1 MPTDPLRLAAL
12 ASVAIAQI
20 PPDSPTWRRDME
32 QVIARAHAA
41 AWLAGTAERL
51 GVKLDSPLLSRA
63 RLSRAE
69 RADIKALV
77 EKQLD
82 YLGGFAK
89 DRAEM
94 SEAAIAA
101 RMQLYAGAT
110 RETFYAARWGDWGVP
125 DELWPGNAS
134 PCLSNCRCSIS
145 IADNGDGTGT
155 LTRKLG
161 ASERSCSVCPDL
173 AGEYPIERKAG

>member
-20 PPDSPTWRRDME
+20 APDSPTWRRDME
-32 QVIARAHAA
+32 RAIARAHTA

-51 GVKLDSPLLSRA
+51 GVPLDSPLLSQA

-94 SEAAIAA
+94 SEAAIMA
-101 RMQLYAGAT
+101 RAQLYAGAAKQ
-110 RETFYAARWGDWGVP
+110 TFLEARWGDWDVP
-125 DELWPGNAS
+125 LALMPGNQT
-134 PCLSNCRCSIS
+134 CLTQCLCKAHVR
-145 IADNGDGTGT
+145 DNGDGTG
-155 LTRKLG
+155 LWVREMG
-161 ASERSCSVCPDL
+161 GRENHCAECPLL
-173 AGEYPIERKAG
+173 AGEHPVKRKAG